1 MDEQHHRRMRRGRR
15 RVEVEVLLDGGVWP
29 VGDVVIDV
37 LRAQASGGP
46 EREQREAEDANPSY
60 WTARKA
66 LTNPA
71 P

>member
-1 MDEQHHRRMRRGRR
+1 MDEQHHRRMRRGGR
-15 RVEVEVLLDGGVWP
+15 RVEVEVLLDGGGRLVRN
-29 VGDVVIDV
+29 VVIDV

-46 EREQREAEDANPSY
+46 EREREAEDASPSY